1 MCGYPIMASYHPID
15 LDDIPIMPLYYI
27 GQGTTC
33 FYPSWAILEENKV
46 FFNCCSIYVGSLS
59 VHNWGL
65 FGPNSLEKESYVQD

>member
-46 FFNCCSIYVGSLS
+46 FFNCERFVGE
-59 VHNWGL
+59 G
-65 FGPNSLEKESYVQD
+65 EKELSITLVHYLVMYIIS